1 MKTKKIKINNNFQ
14 SGQAML
20 IVVLILGAT
29 MLGVTTVVGYISLQK
44 IKNVANIT
52 DSTKA
57 IYAADSGVEWCFY
70 NKFSSNGTSTFSCD
84 GSSPTTG
91 TSSLSLSNG
100 ASVSVSNVG
109 QEIKSIGTVNNSY
122 RAFGI
127 FLNEFNQ

>member
-1 MKTKKIKINNNFQ
+1 MKTKNPKINNNFQ

-29 MLGVTTVVGYISLQK
+29 MLGVTTIVGYVSLQK

-70 NKFSSNGTSTFSCD
+70 NKIGSNGTSTFDCS

-100 ASVSVSNVG
+100 SSVSVSESG
-109 QEIKSIGTVNNSY
+109 QEVKSIGTDNSSY

-127 FLNEFNQ
+127 FLDQFK